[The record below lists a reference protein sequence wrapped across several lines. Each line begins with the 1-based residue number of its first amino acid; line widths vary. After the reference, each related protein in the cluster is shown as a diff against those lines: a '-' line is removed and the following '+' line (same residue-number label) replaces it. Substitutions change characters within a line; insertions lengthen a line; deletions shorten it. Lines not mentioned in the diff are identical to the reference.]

1 MGDLNIH
8 VNNLED
14 PDNILLQNWLKAFG
28 MINHVTF
35 PTHTSGNTLDLVLS
49 KHKQQLQILSVQP
62 GLSVS
67 DHTKVFVH
75 VDMVKPALTR
85 SVISVRRLN
94 TMQLEDFSA
103 ELGKLQAKLEVIYD
117 PDHLASQY
125 SKGLAEILDN
135 LAPSKKVMTT
145 KLPQFPWYDNKS
157 SQLKRAVRLLERRW
171 RHCKTSQ
178 TREDYTRLRNVYARH
193 LCYNKRKIIS

>member
-145 KLPQFPWYDNKS
+145 K
-157 SQLKRAVRLLERRW
+157 
-171 RHCKTSQ
+171 RHSFLGMTKNQ
-178 TREDYTRLRNVYARH
+178 AN
-193 LCYNKRKIIS
+193 